1 MPFFDNLFSN
11 ITGFLL
17 FLSNQIETHLCLR
30 RSRFLYKNYIAKLL
44 IVILLVIT
52 TLFPYESNVS
62 AAEEVATI
70 NVEILNI
77 RKGPGLSFD
86 VVKKATRGEKYPI
99 LERQNDWL
107 MVKLPGGSTGWLAAW
122 HIKEDKIEEKMT
134 NSPTKVAST
143 VDWLRVR
150 SGPGTSFQIIGHLN
164 KGQEVEFVTKN
175 ENWVKILFNKKE
187 GWVSAEYLSN
197 VGSSERQ
204 TEQEPSQNI
213 TKTTG
218 KVTATILNVRDQASL
233 QGKIVSKLKKDDEVK
248 IVGERENWLEISINQ
263 GSAWVS
269 SEFIEITESIV
280 QPQPEAPVDE
290 EDELEE
296 QPDSNEEN
304 NDTPNSE
311 KKISAVVTAS
321 ILNVRDQGS
330 LSGKV
335 IDKVSQGDIVQIIQE
350 NSQWCEVKL
359 PNNKTGWVASWYL
372 EKNKETQ
379 QPSTPIEN
387 GDTSSKVKIL
397 HSGSNIRS
405 GPSTGTDVVMRANEG
420 DTFIILAVEGDWFKI
435 ELPNKKEGY
444 IAGWIVETSG
454 SNIPN
459 IEKPGMNQYLKNKT
473 IVIDPGHGGRDS
485 GAIGVKGTL
494 EKDMTLRTSK
504 LLFDKLK
511 ASEANVVL
519 TRTSDIYVSL
529 RSRVSLSHYR
539 NADAFISV
547 HYDSVEDRS
556 VRGITS
562 YFYKTAVDAPLASAI
577 QKEMIKNTKLKDRG
591 HRYGNYHVLRDNKQ
605 PSVLLELGY
614 LSNSTE
620 ELTIISGNFQENIS
634 NGIYYGLAQYF
645 KNK

>member
-1 MPFFDNLFSN
+1 M
-11 ITGFLL
+11 
-17 FLSNQIETHLCLR
+17 
-30 RSRFLYKNYIAKLL
+30 YKNYIVKLL
-44 IVILLVIT
+44 IVFLLVIT
-52 TLFPYESNVS
+52 TLLPYESNVS
-62 AAEEVATI
+62 ASEEFATI
-70 NVEILNI
+70 NVDILNI
-77 RKGPGLSFD
+77 RKGPGLSFE

-99 LERQNDWL
+99 LERKNDWL
-107 MVKLPGGSTGWLAAW
+107 MVQLPGGSDGWLAAW
-122 HIKEDKIEEKMT
+122 LIKEDKSEEKVT
-134 NSPTKVAST
+134 DSTTKVEST

-150 SGPGTSFQIIGHLN
+150 SGPGTSFQIVGHLN
-164 KGQEVEFVTKN
+164 KGQEVEFVSKN
-175 ENWVKILFNKKE
+175 ENWVKVLLNGKE

-197 VGSSERQ
+197 VGNKEKQ
-204 TEQEPSQNI
+204 NEQQPSQSI

-218 KVTATILNVRDQASL
+218 IVTATVLNVRDQASL
-233 QGKIVSKLKKDDEVK
+233 QSKIVSKLKKDDKVK
-248 IVGERENWLEISINQ
+248 IVGERENWLEISVDQ

-269 SEFIEITESIV
+269 SEFIEITESTV
-280 QPQPEAPVDE
+280 HPQPEAPEDE
-290 EDELEE
+290 EEVED
-296 QPDSNEEN
+296 QPDSNDEN
-304 NDTPNSE
+304 NNDNPNPNE
-311 KKISAVVTAS
+311 KISAVVTAS

-335 IDKVSQGDIVQIIQE
+335 IDKVAQGDIVKILQE
-350 NSQWCEVKL
+350 NSQWCEVEL
-359 PNNKTGWVASWYL
+359 SNNKTGWVASWYL
-372 EKNKETQ
+372 EKNKESQ
-379 QPSTPIEN
+379 QPSTPVET

-397 HSGSNIRS
+397 HNGSNIRS
-405 GPSTGTDVVMRANEG
+405 GPSTGTNVVMRANEG

-435 ELPNKKEGY
+435 ELPNKQVGY

-454 SNIPN
+454 GTIPN
-459 IEKPGMNQYLKNKT
+459 IEKPGMNQYFKNKT

-485 GAIGVKGTL
+485 GAIGIKGTF

-519 TRTSDIYVSL
+519 TRSSDVYVSL

-547 HYDSVEDRS
+547 HYDSVNDRS

-562 YFYKTAVDAPLASAI
+562 YYYKNALDAPLAAAI
-577 QKEMIKNTKLKDRG
+577 QKEMIKHTKLRDRG
-591 HRYGNYHVLRDNKQ
+591 HRFGNYHVLRDNKQ

>member
-1 MPFFDNLFSN
+1 ML
-11 ITGFLL
+11 
-17 FLSNQIETHLCLR
+17 
-30 RSRFLYKNYIAKLL
+30 
-44 IVILLVIT
+44 T
-52 TLFPYESNVS
+52 TLLPYESNVS
-62 AAEEVATI
+62 AAEESATI
-70 NVEILNI
+70 NVDILNI

-99 LERQNDWL
+99 LERKNDWL
-107 MVKLPGGSTGWLAAW
+107 MVQLPGGNTGWLAAW
-122 HIKEDKIEEKMT
+122 LIKEDISSEEKVT
-134 NSPTKVAST
+134 DSPTKVAST

-164 KGQEVEFVTKN
+164 KGQEVEFIAKN
-175 ENWVKILFNKKE
+175 ENWVTILLNKKE

-197 VGSSERQ
+197 VVGNSEKKNNQ
-204 TEQEPSQNI
+204 TPAQNA

-263 GSAWVS
+263 VSAWVS
-269 SEFIEITESIV
+269 SEFIEVTESIV
-280 QPQPEAPVDE
+280 QPQPEAPKNEKTD
-290 EDELEE
+290 E
-296 QPDSNEEN
+296 QPGSNDEN
-304 NDTPNSE
+304 IANPNPKE
-311 KKISAVVTAS
+311 KVSAVVTAS

-335 IDKVSQGDIVQIIQE
+335 IDKVAKGDIVQILQE
-350 NSQWCEVKL
+350 NSQWCEVEL
-359 PNNKTGWVASWYL
+359 SNNKTGWVASWYL
-372 EKNKETQ
+372 EKSKQSQ
-379 QPSTPIEN
+379 QPSTSTPVEN
-387 GDTSSKVKIL
+387 SDTSSKVKIL

-454 SNIPN
+454 GNIPN
-459 IEKPGMNQYLKNKT
+459 IEKPGMNQYFKNKT

-485 GAIGVKGTL
+485 GAVGVKGTL

-504 LLFDKLK
+504 LLYDKLK

-519 TRTSDIYVSL
+519 TRSSDVYVSL

-547 HYDSVEDRS
+547 HYDSVTDRS

-562 YFYKTAVDAPLASAI
+562 YFYKTALDAPLAAAI
-577 QKEMIKNTKLKDRG
+577 QNEMIKHTKLRDRG
-591 HRYGNYHVLRDNKQ
+591 HRFGNYHVLRDNKQ

>member
-1 MPFFDNLFSN
+1 
-11 ITGFLL
+11 
-17 FLSNQIETHLCLR
+17 
-30 RSRFLYKNYIAKLL
+30 LYTNYTLKTL
-44 IVILLVIT
+44 IVILLVLT
-52 TLFPYESNVS
+52 TLLPYESKVS
-62 AAEEVATI
+62 ATEPVATI
-70 NVEILNI
+70 NVDILNI

-86 VVKKATRGEKYPI
+86 VIKKAKKGEKYPI
-99 LERQNDWL
+99 LEKKNDWL
-107 MVKLPGGSTGWLAAW
+107 MVKLPGGSDGWVAAW
-122 HIKEDKIEEKMT
+122 LIKEDKNEEQVT
-134 NSPTKVAST
+134 NSPTKVAAT

-164 KGQEVEFVTKN
+164 KGQEVEFISKN
-175 ENWVKILFNKKE
+175 ENWVKILINKKE

-197 VGSSERQ
+197 VGNSEKQ
-204 TEQEPSQNI
+204 SEQKPVQDV

-218 KVTATILNVRDQASL
+218 KVTATVLNVRDQASL
-233 QGKIVSKLKKDDEVK
+233 QGKIVNKLKKDDKVK
-248 IVGERENWLEISINQ
+248 IVGERENWLEISMNQ

-269 SEFIEITESIV
+269 SEFIEITESIIH
-280 QPQPEAPVDE
+280 PQPEAP
-290 EDELEE
+290 EDEKEE
-296 QPDSNEEN
+296 GEDQPNSNDKN
-304 NDTPNSE
+304 NDSPNPNN
-311 KKISAVVTAS
+311 KISAVVTAS

-335 IDKVSQGDIVQIIQE
+335 IDKVAQGDIVQILQE
-350 NSQWCEVKL
+350 NSQWCEVLL

-372 EKNKETQ
+372 EKNKESQSPT
-379 QPSTPIEN
+379 TPI
-387 GDTSSKVKIL
+387 DTGELSAKVKIL

-405 GPSTGTDVVMRANEG
+405 GPSTSTEVVLRANEG
-420 DTFIILAVEGDWFKI
+420 DTFSILAVEGDWFKI

-454 SNIPN
+454 ENIPN

-519 TRTSDIYVSL
+519 TRTSDVYVSL

-547 HYDSVEDRS
+547 HYDSVADRS

-562 YFYKTAVDAPLASAI
+562 YFYKSSLDAPLAASI
-577 QKEMIKNTKLKDRG
+577 QNEMIKHTKLRDRG
-591 HRYGNYHVLRDNKQ
+591 HRLGNYHVLRDNKQ